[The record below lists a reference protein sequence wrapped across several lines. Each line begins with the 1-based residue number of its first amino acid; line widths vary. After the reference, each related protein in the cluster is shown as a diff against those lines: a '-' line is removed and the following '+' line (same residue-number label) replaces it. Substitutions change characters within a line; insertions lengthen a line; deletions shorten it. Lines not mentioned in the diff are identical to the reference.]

1 MNNSVSENSFII
13 ESDEEDEEK
22 DLNKG
27 EGGGNDS
34 DSSNYSNENPPQRKP
49 SSYNISWP
57 QSYRQSIDLYS
68 SVPSPNIGF
77 LGTPSL
83 SRLSS
88 SFLSTSLTR
97 RHTPEALPSLT
108 KPLIQQ
114 DTEDEQHQRRS
125 SHTLLPPLPSRRSS
139 LIKKDS
145 KVAHLEVPSRHCS
158 FGQAMLN
165 GINVLCGVGI
175 LSTPYAAKVG
185 GWLGLSILVIFAII
199 SFYTG
204 LLLRSCL
211 DSEPELETYPDIG
224 QAAFGTTGR
233 IAISIVLYVE
243 LYVSTDAFSQQR
255 ACCIEYIILEGDN
268 LSSLFPSAHLNLGGI
283 ELNSRTL
290 FAVITT
296 LAVLPTVWL
305 RDLSILS
312 YISGHIAEIRFY
324 YTSWYILFCI
334 GISFVVVVK
343 GNYNNVSTGGVVAS
357 ILVVLCLLW
366 VGIEDVGFHSKGTTL
381 NLSTLPVAV
390 GLYGYCYSGHAV
402 FPNIYTSMANPN
414 QFPGV
419 LLACFGICT
428 LLYAGA
434 AVMGYT
440 MFGEAILSQFT
451 LNMPKELV
459 ATNIAVWT
467 TVVNPFTKYP
477 LYVPYKDVLYLTSI
491 TYALTISPVAMS
503 LEELIPSN
511 HAKSYLYS
519 IFIRTGLVLSTLF
532 IGLSVPFFGL
542 VMSLIGSLLTML
554 VTLILPC
561 ACFLRILRGKV
572 TRIQAALC
580 ITIITV
586 GVVCSAF
593 GTYSALSEIVKSL
606 RE

>member
-27 EGGGNDS
+27 GVDGNDS

-68 SVPSPNIGF
+68 SVPSPNIGY

-97 RHTPEALPSLT
+97 RHTPEALPSVA
-108 KPLIQQ
+108 KPLIQ

-145 KVAHLEVPSRHCS
+145 KVIHHEVPSGHCS
-158 FGQAMLN
+158 FGQAVLN

-243 LYVSTDAFSQQR
+243 LY

-283 ELNSRTL
+283 ELNSHTL

-312 YISGHIAEIRFY
+312 YISA
-324 YTSWYILFCI
+324 
-334 GISFVVVVK
+334 
-343 GNYNNVSTGGVVAS
+343 GGVVAS

-381 NLSTLPVAV
+381 NLATLPVAV

-434 AVMGYT
+434 AVLGYT

-459 ATNIAVWT
+459 ATKIAVWT
-467 TVVNPFTKYP
+467 TVVNPFTK
-477 LYVPYKDVLYLTSI
+477 
-491 TYALTISPVAMS
+491 YALTISPVAMS

-519 IFIRTGLVLSTLF
+519 IFIRTGLVLSTLV

-572 TRIQAALC
+572 TRTQAALC

-593 GTYSALSEIVKSL
+593 GSYSALAEIVKSL
-606 RE
+606 RG